1 MKMAGI
7 HKRCKMY
14 GLSVLLMLMMLL
26 GSGISVNAASSG
38 IAKQTVRTAV
48 ASSGTQAI
56 RIQWNKVSGANGYII
71 YRRES
76 QRKPYKIYRK
86 ITSGSTTTYLDRN
99 LPGAKVYQYAVRA
112 YCKEKGKNVL
122 SKYTSVLG
130 ATRPSGTTAT
140 VQAVSSNQVNV
151 SWKAVNRA
159 DGYRIYRQLGGK
171 WSLVAD
177 VDASNTSYADNT
189 AASNTRYIYTVR
201 AYKKAG
207 NVKYLGVLK
216 KSNAVTTPKKSVSGS
231 KFTSAQ
237 KEVMKKILYAVET
250 GGQIYGNQ
258 RYDDFTEAYTN
269 SKAEHAITIGAGQ
282 WYATEAQ
289 RLLKLIHT
297 TSPETYKQ
305 YDPKNYVWN
314 DVVNKDWSTY
324 KLSKKSGRA
333 KIIVNL
339 IKSPAGIKCQDYLMY
354 KQIEEY
360 EEEVRALGVTD
371 ARAVGECINI
381 RHHGGYGSVTRVLG
395 KTKGGYTLDN
405 IYKAMSTDTGNQVGT
420 YKERQ
425 KKVYA
430 WLKAYMN

>member
-1 MKMAGI
+1 MKIAELQ
-7 HKRCKMY
+7 KRWRMY
-14 GLSVLLMLMMLL
+14 GLSVLLLLALML
-26 GSGISVNAASSG
+26 GSGITVNAASSS
-38 IAKQTVRTAV
+38 IANQTVKTAI
-48 ASSGTQAI
+48 ASSGIQAL
-56 RIQWNKVSGANGYII
+56 RIQWNRISGASGYVV

-76 QRKPYKIYRK
+76 QKKPFQIYRK
-86 ITSGSTTTYLDRN
+86 ITSGNTTTYLDRN

-112 YCKEKGKNVL
+112 YRKENGKNVF

-130 ATRPSGTTAT
+130 ATRPAGTTAT
-140 VQAVSSNQVNV
+140 PKVVSSSQINV
-151 SWKAVNRA
+151 SWKAVSRA
-159 DGYRIYRQLGGK
+159 DGYRIYRKTGGK
-171 WSLVAD
+171 WSFVAD
-177 VDASNTSYADNT
+177 VSSSATSYSDKKVEANK
-189 AASNTRYIYTVR
+189 RYIYTVR

-216 KSNAVTTPKKSVSGS
+216 QSKLVTTPVKISSTS
-231 KFTSAQ
+231 KFTSSQ
-237 KEVMKKILYAVET
+237 KEVVKKILYAVET

-258 RYDDFTEAYTN
+258 KYDDFTEAYTN
-269 SKAEHAITIGAGQ
+269 STAEHAITIGAGQ

-297 TSPETYKQ
+297 TSPETYKK

-314 DVVNKDWSTY
+314 DVVKKDWSTY
-324 KLSKKSGRA
+324 KLSKNSGRA

-360 EEEVRALGVTD
+360 ETEIRQLGVTD
-371 ARAVGECINI
+371 ARAVAECINI
-381 RHHGGYGSVTRVLG
+381 RHQGGYGSVIRVLG

-420 YKERQ
+420 YKTRQ
-425 KKVYA
+425 QKVYY
-430 WLKAYMN
+430 WLKTYMK

>member
-76 QRKPYKIYRK
+76 QKRPYKIYRK

-112 YCKEKGKNVL
+112 YCKENGKNVL

-140 VQAVSSNQVNV
+140 VQAVSSNQINV

-177 VDASNTSYADNT
+177 VAASKTSYADKT
-189 AASNTRYIYTVR
+189 VASNTRYIYC
-201 AYKKAG
+201 
-207 NVKYLGVLK
+207 
-216 KSNAVTTPKKSVSGS
+216 KS
-231 KFTSAQ
+231 
-237 KEVMKKILYAVET
+237 L
-250 GGQIYGNQ
+250 
-258 RYDDFTEAYTN
+258 
-269 SKAEHAITIGAGQ
+269 
-282 WYATEAQ
+282 
-289 RLLKLIHT
+289 
-297 TSPETYKQ
+297 
-305 YDPKNYVWN
+305 
-314 DVVNKDWSTY
+314 
-324 KLSKKSGRA
+324 
-333 KIIVNL
+333 
-339 IKSPAGIKCQDYLMY
+339 
-354 KQIEEY
+354 
-360 EEEVRALGVTD
+360 
-371 ARAVGECINI
+371 
-381 RHHGGYGSVTRVLG
+381 
-395 KTKGGYTLDN
+395 
-405 IYKAMSTDTGNQVGT
+405 
-420 YKERQ
+420 
-425 KKVYA
+425 
-430 WLKAYMN
+430 

>member
-26 GSGISVNAASSG
+26 GSGISVNAASSD
-38 IAKQTVRTAV
+38 IAKQTVRTVV

-56 RIQWNKVSGANGYII
+56 RIQWNKVSGASGYVI

-76 QRKPYKIYRK
+76 QRKPFKMYRK
-86 ITSGSTTTYLDRN
+86 ITSAGTTTYLDRN
-99 LPGAKVYQYAVRA
+99 LPGAKIYQYAVRA
-112 YCKEKGKNVL
+112 YHKEKGKNVF
-122 SKYTSVLG
+122 SKYTTVLG

-140 VQAVSSNQVNV
+140 VKVVSSNQINI

-159 DGYRIYRQLGGK
+159 DGYRIYRQRGSK

-177 VDASNTSYADNT
+177 VASSRTSYADKT
-189 AASNTRYIYTVR
+189 ITSNTRYSYTVR

-216 KSNAVTTPKKSVSGS
+216 KSSAVKTPKKSVSGS

-250 GGQIYGNQ
+250 GGQIYGKQ
-258 RYDDFTEAYTN
+258 DYGDFTEAYTN

-297 TSPETYKQ
+297 TSPETYKK

-333 KIIVNL
+333 QIIVKL
-339 IKSPAGIKCQDYLMY
+339 ISSPAGIRCQDQLMY
-354 KQIEEY
+354 EQIEEY
-360 EEEVRALGVTD
+360 EAEVRNLGVTEH
-371 ARAVGECINI
+371 RAVGECINI
-381 RHHGGYGSVTRVLG
+381 RHQGGMGAVTRILG

-405 IYKAMSTDTGNQVGT
+405 IYEAMSTDTGGQVGT
-420 YKERQ
+420 YKNRQ
-425 KKVYA
+425 AKVYS
-430 WLKAYMN
+430 WLNTYMN